1 MISIHR
7 QNIWL
12 STLWRRNMLLIHQL
26 LILRFPIFKRHI
38 PLFHFSKERLIW
50 GRYLFKIL
58 RVSNDLSYFPMCRS
72 RTSFFI
78 FRNIF
83 VIPAFQDHFL
93 QRHGQNI
100 LQYQYIAI
108 SISFPTE
115 TWPKHIAGPIVPF
128 SRRSD
133 CDAALPFVLPW
144 GSELLFSYL
153 RQRRGFLNSKS

>member
-26 LILRFPIFKRHI
+26 LILRFQIFKRHI

-108 SISFPTE
+108 SISIYCNINIISYRDTAK
-115 TWPKHIAGPIVPF
+115 TYCRANRPIF
-128 SRRSD
+128 
-133 CDAALPFVLPW
+133 LT
-144 GSELLFSYL
+144 L
-153 RQRRGFLNSKS
+153 RLWCSSPVCPPLR

>member
-1 MISIHR
+1 MISIHP

-26 LILRFPIFKRHI
+26 LILRFQIFKRRI

-78 FRNIF
+78 FRNI
-83 VIPAFQDHFL
+83 
-93 QRHGQNI
+93 
-100 LQYQYIAI
+100 

-133 CDAALPFVLPW
+133 CDAALTFVLPW
-144 GSELLFSYL
+144 GSELLFSYSYIL
-153 RQRRGFLNSKS
+153 DREEDF